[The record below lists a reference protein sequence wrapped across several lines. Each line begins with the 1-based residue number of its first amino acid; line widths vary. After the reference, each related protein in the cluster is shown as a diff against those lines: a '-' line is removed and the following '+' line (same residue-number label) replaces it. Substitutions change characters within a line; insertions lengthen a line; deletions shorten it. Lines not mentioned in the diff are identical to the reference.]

1 MRVAAARN
9 LLKVWVFLPVLVGGL
24 GLLGWFAGGYRL
36 LSTVVF
42 CSLLAAAA
50 AYWYADRVVMGM
62 VGASRARA
70 RRSADRALDARAAF
84 GARGRGEAEAL
95 PHP

>member
-1 MRVAAARN
+1 MRLAAARN
-9 LLKVWVFLPVLVGGL
+9 LLKVWVLLAVLIGGL

-50 AYWYADRVVMGM
+50 AYWDCGVSFRYASLVATGCH
-62 VGASRARA
+62 VGT
-70 RRSADRALDARAAF
+70 
-84 GARGRGEAEAL
+84 
-95 PHP
+95 